1 MYTENKS
8 KNKWGGARANSGG
21 RREGAGRKKL
31 PPEKKA
37 KPVKAVS
44 FKISKELYSKAENI
58 AEENNLSIGQYAKK
72 ILLENIKG
80 DNI

>member
-1 MYTENKS
+1 MDKKNKS

-31 PPEKKA
+31 PTEQKA
-37 KPVKAVS
+37 KPVKAIS

-72 ILLENIKG
+72 ILL
-80 DNI
+80 DNINKN

>member
-1 MYTENKS
+1 MENIENK
-8 KNKWGGARANSGG
+8 KNTWGGARANSGG

-37 KPVKAVS
+37 KPVKAIS
-44 FKISKELYSKAENI
+44 FKISRELYSKAENI

-72 ILLENIKG
+72 ILL
-80 DNI
+80 DNINKN